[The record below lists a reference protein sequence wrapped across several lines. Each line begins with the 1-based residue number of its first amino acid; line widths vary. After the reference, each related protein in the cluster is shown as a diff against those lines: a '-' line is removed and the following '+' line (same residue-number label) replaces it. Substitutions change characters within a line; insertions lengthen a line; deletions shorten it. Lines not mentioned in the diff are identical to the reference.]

1 MQRLIFFFVG
11 INQFFE
17 VFISFLHFGDLPF
30 KPHIL
35 GGESL
40 YNLIFLFDD
49 LLSFLLLLIQS
60 LMKLIIFIKK
70 ILILNF
76 KPLDMK
82 LQFFYLFLQMLNLIL
97 IHLQSDPHII
107 TTFWFLL

>member
-1 MQRLIFFFVG
+1 MQRLIFLCVG

-35 GGESL
+35 GGEPL

-49 LLSFLLLLIQS
+49 LLSFLLLLIQR
-60 LMKLIIFIKK
+60 LMKLIIFINK

-82 LQFFYLFLQMLNLIL
+82 LQFFSFIL
-97 IHLQSDPHII
+97 ANVESNSNPLAE
-107 TTFWFLL
+107 